1 MPVTSYRSPTA
12 TDISSGV
19 TNPDN
24 AHAEDDAYAVFTNIN
39 QFAQYSTWGDFS
51 IPGGNSITGFELRVR
66 GKHTGAGVNHALWA
80 ELSYN
85 SGSTVSDPKDIDFN
99 NTSEV
104 EVVVGGDGDLWGLA
118 TPALT
123 DFDGTTSNV
132 DVTLTVVSFS
142 VTSIDVDSIALRVYY
157 DIIVNT
163 FTKTFTADAIVK
175 TINTKTFTA
184 DGYIFPAT
192 QRYSKGDLTALPTD
206 NDTNLETLFENAD
219 FTAVATSND
228 TRTDQSA
235 TGQVSM
241 FLFKDKG
248 SDDTLAIRPTVELQS
263 TIAPSEVPVILEIF
277 NRTTELWEE
286 LDRNDT
292 ASADT
297 DFTLEGDKSTNL
309 SDYYDVNGW
318 VSCRVYQNFIPS

>member
-19 TNPDN
+19 TTPDN
-24 AHAEDDAYAVFTNIN
+24 AHAEDDAYAVFTAIN

-51 IPGGNSITGFELRVR
+51 IPAGNTIQGIELRVR
-66 GKHTGAGVNHALWA
+66 GKNTGAGVNHQLWA
-80 ELSYN
+80 ELSVN
-85 SGSTVSDPKDIDFN
+85 SGSTVSDPKTIDFDS
-99 NTSEV
+99 TTEV
-104 EVVVGGDGDLWGLA
+104 EVTVGGASDLWGLA

-132 DVTLTVVSFS
+132 DITLTVTSFS

-157 DIIVNT
+157 DVTINT
-163 FTKTFTADAIVK
+163 LTKTFTADAIVK

-206 NDTNLETLFENAD
+206 NDDHLETFFENAD
-219 FTAVATSND
+219 FTAIATAND
-228 TRTDQSA
+228 TRTDQPA

-241 FLFKDKG
+241 FLFKDKS

-277 NRTTELWEE
+277 NRTTEAWEE
-286 LDRNDT
+286 MARNDT
-292 ASADT
+292 ASANT